1 MIFQNVG
8 LVLVLASLALACHKT
23 NTEEDRERAISF
35 FIMEMADD
43 YQSYTAQNFQKID
56 VDFLE
61 SQMAILEQFAIVQD
75 TTRKRLELV
84 ERMNLQLSE
93 EMVQFKK
100 ASYRID
106 EVDELLM
113 FNVQLDEMLKSTDLS
128 LDEKLILLETQAL
141 HQLNE
146 YLGLY
151 NLSVF
156 ALDLSGKEKSFY
168 YHKFKLAGEIREYI
182 FEIEHKTEN
191 ILSYKKLG

>member
-1 MIFQNVG
+1 
-8 LVLVLASLALACHKT
+8 
-23 NTEEDRERAISF
+23 
-35 FIMEMADD
+35 
-43 YQSYTAQNFQKID
+43 
-56 VDFLE
+56 
-61 SQMAILEQFAIVQD
+61 
-75 TTRKRLELV
+75 
-84 ERMNLQLSE
+84 MNLQLSE

-182 FEIEHKTEN
+182 LEIEHKTEN